1 MMTQVMGCC
10 GKYVQGYGVLHDL
23 NKYVDWMGSKF
34 LVVAS
39 KKPDARPEGHH
50 IRRARGKRSLL
61 L

>member
-34 LVVAS
+34 LVVARL
-39 KKPDARPEGHH
+39 PDL
-50 IRRARGKRSLL
+50 K
-61 L
+61 